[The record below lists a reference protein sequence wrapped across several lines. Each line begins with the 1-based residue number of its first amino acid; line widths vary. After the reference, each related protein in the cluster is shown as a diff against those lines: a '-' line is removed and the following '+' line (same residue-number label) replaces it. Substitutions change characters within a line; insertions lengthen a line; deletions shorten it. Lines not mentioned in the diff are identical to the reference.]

1 MIEERK
7 TEVLA
12 FRPQILQIQYSTLI
26 KMMGMPYI
34 NIREVACKYSQ
45 WLMLVSGP
53 KTGCL
58 VMASS
63 GKVVAMRCKPHI
75 PHRKDVALVA
85 YKTSPCLKTPQ
96 AHYIKKSW
104 SAPTE

>member
-1 MIEERK
+1 M
-7 TEVLA
+7 L
-12 FRPQILQIQYSTLI
+12 
-26 KMMGMPYI
+26 GMPYI

-45 WLMLVSGP
+45 GLMLVSGP

-85 YKTSPCLKTPQ
+85 YKASPCLKTPQ

>member
-1 MIEERK
+1 
-7 TEVLA
+7 
-12 FRPQILQIQYSTLI
+12 
-26 KMMGMPYI
+26 
-34 NIREVACKYSQ
+34 
-45 WLMLVSGP
+45 MLVSGP

-85 YKTSPCLKTPQ
+85 YKTSPCLKTPE
-96 AHYIKKSW
+96 AHYIKEKLVSTH
-104 SAPTE
+104 SVTLTEQVQLI